1 MSTILQ
7 PQVSRPQ
14 RPSEASTA
22 RQTLHASIALAGWV
36 LFVWWWAVVLGR
48 VSPSAVRLTALF
60 IGVALAFIVLLTVAW
75 TLHNLNIYRRKGP
88 RTQVRSVPLPW
99 ARDRLGRSVAVRS
112 SADQIQTAPI
122 VVVRLEHEGKV
133 YRTTE
138 AFPTWSTAGTA
149 SVVPWTEE
157 R

>member
-22 RQTLHASIALAGWV
+22 RQVLHASIALAGWV

-75 TLHNLNIYRRKGP
+75 TLHNVHIYRRKGP

-99 ARDRLGRSVAVRS
+99 ARDRLGRNVSLPS
-112 SADQIQTAPI
+112 TTEQIQTAPI
-122 VVVRLEHEGKV
+122 VVVRLENEGKV

-138 AFPTWSTAGTA
+138 TFPARSTTGVA
-149 SVVPWTEE
+149 SVVPWTDE